1 VNRAGA
7 AGDIRSN
14 LRTVNTGSGDYLARV
29 AYDSIF
35 FVWVGIVILNIITGL
50 MVDTFGAIREEAANR
65 SEILET
71 ECFVCGMQ
79 RSASDDL
86 GLGKIATFKEHQER
100 EHDKWLYVNY
110 YGARR
115 CKIIWP
121 TYQPA
126 GARGITNDFL

>member
-1 VNRAGA
+1 VNLAGA

-79 RSASDDL
+79 RTDYDDL
-86 GLGKIATFKEHQER
+86 GLGKKAATFKEHQER
-100 EHDKWLYVNY
+100 EHDKWLYV
-110 YGARR
+110 
-115 CKIIWP
+115 IIVM
-121 TYQPA
+121 
-126 GARGITNDFL
+126 GEKM